1 MEAQIILQAFI
12 DSFPR
17 YPDEDSYCS
26 DNEEDLYYMN
36 ELSES
41 TINAIDDQ
49 LTLSLLRALIIL
61 RFL

>member
-17 YPDEDSYCS
+17 YPDEDSYCP
-26 DNEEDLYYMN
+26 DNEYYMN

-49 LTLSLLRALIIL
+49 LTLGLLGALIIL